1 MEFGSLESEPK
12 CGEVAQR
19 ASRRAS
25 ERFTCA
31 RPHAVRIMLMPGL
44 LSFPA
49 HIHNFTRNG
58 IGLSVQEP
66 FDTGAVLA
74 IQLRIAKTGLSC
86 VLSATVVRCHEWY
99 DNSWFLGCKLSRP
112 LTDEETLSLL

>member
-1 MEFGSLESEPK
+1 MEFGSSESEPSR
-12 CGEVAQR
+12 GEVIQR
-19 ASRRAS
+19 ANRRAS

-31 RPHAVRIMLMPGL
+31 RPHSVRIMVKPGL
-44 LSFPA
+44 LSYPA

-58 IGLSVQEP
+58 IGMSVQQP
-66 FDTGAVLA
+66 FDIGSVLA
-74 IQLRIAKTGLSC
+74 VQLRVAKTGLSC

-112 LTDEETLSLL
+112 LNNEETLSLL